1 MNEWPVLRSSD
12 SPEPSPRLWQAA
24 PLPLTSSPAPRVS
37 AFPREAAFY
46 LLHFLQVQAGRRGG
60 RGTPAAGWAQLPAAS
75 VWLAVCA
82 DPRGSVG
89 WGQGGSLP
97 WVCWQC
103 LLRPYPDLKRLIFDY
118 VLAQFN

>member
-1 MNEWPVLRSSD
+1 M
-12 SPEPSPRLWQAA
+12 
-24 PLPLTSSPAPRVS
+24 S

-46 LLHFLQVQAGRRGG
+46 LFHFLQVEEGRRGG
-60 RGTPAAGWAQLPAAS
+60 SGTPADGWAHLPAAS
-75 VWLAVCA
+75 VLLTVRA

-103 LLRPYPDLKRLIFDY
+103 LLRPYPGPKGLIFDF
-118 VLAQFN
+118 VLTQLH